1 MVTQDRIEL
10 ACKLAM
16 KHHAGQMYGKYSYML
31 HLEEVAGHVK
41 DIVRKGLFKCLGL
54 DRETLICLAYLHDIL
69 EDTDCS
75 IIEVDSVLAD
85 DTAIK
90 ALALLSK
97 NIEIRSHEEY
107 IAGIK
112 TNRYARIVKI
122 ADTWANL
129 DNSWK
134 AGNTRRIAKYTKQL
148 NMLLEDCK

>member
-1 MVTQDRIEL
+1 MTTQNRIEL

-75 IIEVDSVLAD
+75 VIEADSVLAD
-85 DTAIK
+85 DTALK

-97 NIEIRSHEEY
+97 NYAGCSYEEY
-107 IAGIK
+107 ITLIK
-112 TNRYARIVKI
+112 ENRYARIVKI

-134 AGNTRRIAKYTKQL
+134 AGNTKRIAKYTKQL
-148 NMLLEDCK
+148 NMLLED

>member
-1 MVTQDRIEL
+1 MTTQTKIEF

-16 KHHAGQMYGKYSYML
+16 KHHAGQMYGKYSHML

-41 DIVRKGLFKCLGL
+41 DIVRKGLFQCLGL
-54 DRETLICLAYLHDIL
+54 DRETLICLAYLHDIS
-69 EDTDCS
+69 EDTACN
-75 IIEVDSVLAD
+75 LD
-85 DTAIK
+85 DVAVFLELD
-90 ALALLSK
+90 ALAALSLLSE
-97 NIEIRSHEEY
+97 NLSISPYETY
-107 IAGIK
+107 IARIK

>member
-1 MVTQDRIEL
+1 MVTQERIEL

-54 DRETLICLAYLHDIL
+54 DRETLICLAYLHDII
-69 EDTDCS
+69 EDTPCTFEELAG
-75 IIEVDSVLAD
+75 ILELECVD
-85 DTAIK
+85 AIK
-90 ALALLSK
+90 LLSK

-107 IAGIK
+107 IASIK

-134 AGNTRRIAKYTKQL
+134 AGNTKRIAKYTKQL
-148 NMLLEDCK
+148 NMLLED